1 MEWLGLEPMA
11 QRIVHE
17 DEVPGRLIAV
27 VCPDEVV
34 YLKSSGVGEAGKD
47 EAVDA
52 DTVFQLASFS
62 KPLASTVV
70 AAIVGDEVVSW
81 NFRIADI
88 GLLPASFW

>member
-1 MEWLGLEPMA
+1 MA
-11 QRIVHE
+11 WARADGAAHRRR
-17 DEVPGRLIAV
+17 GRGAGRSIAV
-27 VCPDEVV
+27 VYPDEVV
-34 YLKSSGVGEAGKD
+34 YLKSSGVREAGKD

-52 DTVFQLASFS
+52 DTVFQLAPFL

-81 NFRIADI
+81 NFRVADI